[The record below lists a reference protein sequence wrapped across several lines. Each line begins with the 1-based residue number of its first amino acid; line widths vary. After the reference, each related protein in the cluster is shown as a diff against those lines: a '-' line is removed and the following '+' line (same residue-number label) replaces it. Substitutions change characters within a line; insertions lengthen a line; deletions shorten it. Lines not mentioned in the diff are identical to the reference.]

1 MHPARF
7 GEVDVRATRWL
18 RLPILGALSGA
29 LLAVPALGTAAAGA
43 AEQVATTGTAGDLK
57 ATELQADGKRY
68 FVDFRSRP
76 GYLFGHTFIVFG
88 QIDER
93 GRPTK
98 THYAGNYPIDGQR
111 GLILGS
117 LISVPSSVRGV
128 REDYE
133 ERPTN
138 IYRRRLS
145 PTEFAKLK
153 HVISHLRANK
163 RQWNLLFQNCNDF
176 AIEVAQGMGM
186 QTPLSWLP
194 PSAFIDSLR
203 EMNKR

>member
-1 MHPARF
+1 M
-7 GEVDVRATRWL
+7 RATRWL
-18 RLPILGALSGA
+18 KLPILGALSGA
-29 LLAVPALGTAAAGA
+29 LLAIIPWGAAAAGPAKQVATIGTAAN
-43 AEQVATTGTAGDLK
+43 EH
-57 ATELQADGKRY
+57 ATEQQAAVERY

-88 QIDER
+88 QIDEH

-111 GLILGS
+111 ELILGS

-128 REDYE
+128 REDYK

-145 PTEFAKLK
+145 PAEFAKLK
-153 HVISHLRANK
+153 RVVSHLRASK

-176 AIEVAQGMGM
+176 AIEVAHRMGM
-186 QTPLSWLP
+186 ETPLSWLP

>member
-1 MHPARF
+1 MRAARF
-7 GEVDVRATRWL
+7 GEVDVRATRRL
-18 RLPILGALSGA
+18 RLPILGAVCSA
-29 LLAVPALGTAAAGA
+29 LLAIPASGTAAAGP
-43 AEQVATTGTAGDLK
+43 AEQVASTGTAGDK
-57 ATELQADGKRY
+57 QTTEQPAAVERY

-111 GLILGS
+111 GLVLGS

-128 REDYE
+128 REDYK

-145 PTEFAKLK
+145 PAEFAKLK
-153 HVISHLRANK
+153 RVVGHLRASK

-176 AIEVAQGMGM
+176 AIEVAHRMGM
-186 QTPLSWLP
+186 ETPSSWLP

>member
-1 MHPARF
+1 MRPARF
-7 GEVDVRATRWL
+7 GEVDVHATRWL
-18 RLPILGALSGA
+18 KLPILGALSGA
-29 LLAVPALGTAAAGA
+29 LLAIIPWGAAAAGPA
-43 AEQVATTGTAGDLK
+43 KQVATIGAAANEP
-57 ATELQADGKRY
+57 ATEQLAAVERY
-68 FVDFRSRP
+68 FVDFRSRS

-88 QIDER
+88 QIDEH

-128 REDYE
+128 REDYK

-145 PTEFAKLK
+145 PAEFAKLK
-153 HVISHLRANK
+153 RVVSHLRASK

-176 AIEVAQGMGM
+176 AIEVAHRMGM
-186 QTPLSWLP
+186 ETPLSWLP

>member
-1 MHPARF
+1 MRPARF
-7 GEVDVRATRWL
+7 GEVDVRATRWP

-29 LLAVPALGTAAAGA
+29 LLAIIPWGAAAAGPA
-43 AEQVATTGTAGDLK
+43 KQVATIGAAAEH
-57 ATELQADGKRY
+57 ATEQPAAIERY
-68 FVDFRSRP
+68 FVDFRSRS
-76 GYLFGHTFIVFG
+76 GYLFGHTFIVYG
-88 QIDER
+88 QIDEH
-93 GRPTK
+93 GRPAK

-128 REDYE
+128 REDYK

-145 PTEFAKLK
+145 PAEFAKLK
-153 HVISHLRANK
+153 RVVSHLRASK

-176 AIEVAQGMGM
+176 AIEVAHRMGM
-186 QTPLSWLP
+186 ETPLSWLP

>member
-1 MHPARF
+1 
-7 GEVDVRATRWL
+7 VRATRWPS
-18 RLPILGALSGA
+18 LPILGALSGA
-29 LLAVPALGTAAAGA
+29 LLAITPWGAAAAGPA
-43 AEQVATTGTAGDLK
+43 KQVATIDTAANEH
-57 ATELQADGKRY
+57 ATEQPAAVERY

-93 GRPTK
+93 GRLTK

-128 REDYE
+128 REDYK

-145 PTEFAKLK
+145 PAEFDKLK
-153 HVISHLRANK
+153 RVVSHLRANK

-176 AIEVAQGMGM
+176 AIEVAHRMGM
-186 QTPLSWLP
+186 ETPLSWLP

>member
-1 MHPARF
+1 M
-7 GEVDVRATRWL
+7 RATRWL
-18 RLPILGALSGA
+18 KLPILGAVCSA
-29 LLAVPALGTAAAGA
+29 LLAITLWGAAAAGPA
-43 AEQVATTGTAGDLK
+43 KQVATIGTATAEQ
-57 ATELQADGKRY
+57 ATEQPAAVARY

-76 GYLFGHTFIVFG
+76 GYLFGHTFIVYG
-88 QIDER
+88 QIDEH
-93 GRPTK
+93 GRPAK

-128 REDYE
+128 REDYK

-145 PTEFAKLK
+145 PAEFAKLK
-153 HVISHLRANK
+153 RVVSHLRASK

-176 AIEVAQGMGM
+176 AIEVAHRMGM
-186 QTPLSWLP
+186 ETPLSWLP

>member
-1 MHPARF
+1 MRPARF
-7 GEVDVRATRWL
+7 GEVDVRATIWL
-18 RLPILGALSGA
+18 RLPILGALSAA
-29 LLAVPALGTAAAGA
+29 LLAITLWGTAAAGP
-43 AEQVATTGTAGDLK
+43 AEQVATTGTAGDK
-57 ATELQADGKRY
+57 QATEQQAAAERY

-98 THYAGNYPIDGQR
+98 THYAGNYPTDGQR

-128 REDYE
+128 REDYK

-138 IYRRRLS
+138 IYRRQLS
-145 PTEFAKLK
+145 PAEFAKLK
-153 HVISHLRANK
+153 RLVSHLRASN

-176 AIEVAQGMGM
+176 AIAVAQGMGM